1 MDKSKILPLD
11 RFLTIRY
18 EDMVN
23 DPLGIANKCIDFI
36 GVEQDCES
44 FKKHLRGVKIID
56 ANNNYFRIPSWRES
70 LSANQ
75 IHILNDILKK
85 ELDHFSYFS

>member
-1 MDKSKILPLD
+1 MHKSKILSPD
-11 RFLTIRY
+11 RFLTVRY

-23 DPLGIANKCIDFI
+23 GPLAIANQCIDFI
-36 GVEQDCES
+36 GVERDCKL
-44 FKKHLRGVKIID
+44 FQRHLRGVKIID

-75 IHILNDILKK
+75 INVLNDILMK
-85 ELDHFSYFS
+85 ELNHFSYSL